1 MTAHLL
7 KSSYGR
13 WSRFKLST
21 LIKLKLHQQW
31 NIQFPQLG
39 ILNIQSTR

>member
-21 LIKLKLHQQW
+21 W
-31 NIQFPQLG
+31 
-39 ILNIQSTR
+39 